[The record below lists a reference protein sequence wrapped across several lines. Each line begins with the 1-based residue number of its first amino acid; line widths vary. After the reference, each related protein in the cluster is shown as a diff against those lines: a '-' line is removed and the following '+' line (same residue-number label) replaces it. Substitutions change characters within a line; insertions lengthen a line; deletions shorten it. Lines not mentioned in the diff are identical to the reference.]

1 MLKMPVAYSIDF
13 LIIRFTSKNYFEK
26 KSKIML
32 YSGFKFIEMLSH
44 FVDHL
49 KPACSTRLHLHA

>member
-1 MLKMPVAYSIDF
+1 MLKMLVVYFIDF
-13 LIIRFTSKNYFEK
+13 SIIRFTSKNYFEK
-26 KSKIML
+26 KSKTML

-49 KPACSTRLHLHA
+49 KPVYSIRLHLHA